1 MDPRR
6 RRCRHRRHLQ
16 PRAGG
21 VGRHR
26 LRRSP
31 GDGAD
36 ADQGPGSRG
45 GRIGEG
51 GLGRLCAGR
60 RRGRRGQCGGRR
72 RSGADQP
79 RPRRRGLV
87 LQVEARR
94 SRRGR
99 RADGRSGLSRVGDDA
114 LISPPALMD
123 PGAST
128 SKWDAGDYARVAGF
142 VPALGAAALDLLN
155 PQPGE
160 RILDV
165 GCGDGALSLKIIEL
179 GAEVVGVD
187 SSPDL
192 VEAARAAGVY
202 AELMDAADMGFERQ
216 FDAAFSNAALH
227 WMLDKERVAA
237 AVFAALHFG
246 GRFAGEMGG
255 EGNIAILRGGIRA
268 ELEDRGYPVPA
279 EDPQWYPSVA
289 EFRAVY
295 EAA

>member
-1 MDPRR
+1 M
-6 RRCRHRRHLQ
+6 
-16 PRAGG
+16 
-21 VGRHR
+21 
-26 LRRSP
+26 
-31 GDGAD
+31 
-36 ADQGPGSRG
+36 
-45 GRIGEG
+45 
-51 GLGRLCAGR
+51 
-60 RRGRRGQCGGRR
+60 
-72 RSGADQP
+72 
-79 RPRRRGLV
+79 
-87 LQVEARR
+87 
-94 SRRGR
+94 
-99 RADGRSGLSRVGDDA
+99 GDDA
-114 LISPPALMD
+114 LISPPALKD

-295 EAA
+295 EAAGFTHIDAHIIPRETELAAGVAEWVKTFRAGWLDAAQVPEADRDEVAAAIERRLEPELRRSNGSWFADYVRLRFIMRKPS